1 MGNLFSKLESRLVD
15 DWRKAHKWLTVWVAA
30 LIAVLAE
37 AQDQLPLVREYLPDG
52 WVKFAALAV
61 IVARLYKQSKPKV

>member
-1 MGNLFSKLESRLVD
+1 MKKWFLKLESRLVD
-15 DWRKAHKWLTVWVAA
+15 DWRRAHKWLTVWVAA

-37 AQDQLPLVREYLPDG
+37 AQDQIPFVREYLPPG

-61 IVARLYKQSKPKV
+61 IVARLYKQSQPKV